1 MSASMGQYQ
10 SEMEVSYAVDFGRD
24 RESVQK
30 RSRHP
35 DYRRKGSAPA
45 RVNGMH
51 CRRNKRWTWGS
62 GRGARMTNLRAF
74 AGCLALAVAGL
85 ASGALAAPVSFNFQ
99 TIGNPGNPGNTTSGT
114 SGPSNPSGLGAVSG
128 VFKLADKET
137 TNAQYV
143 AFLNAVDP
151 NGTNPRGIYTASGPN
166 GGIQLTGT
174 AATGAKYSLKT
185 GTPPSGT
192 ASSYGTM
199 PVNFVS
205 WFSAA
210 RFVNWLENGMQTGTS
225 AAATMDF
232 GVYTLGSATNG
243 NVVARNAG
251 TQYWLPSV
259 DEWYKAAYYNGSSS
273 QYTLYQTNSN
283 ATPTATVTNFA
294 LANAGNFA
302 TGPSSPGPG
311 PVSVGSYTNAS
322 TSSYQLYDMLG
333 NVAEITDRG
342 LAGTFGTY
350 RAMGGNYGSELAAL
364 DAKSA
369 PAFNGTTAISPG
381 IGFRVA
387 AVPEPGTIALAGVG
401 IAGLAG
407 LDWMKR
413 RKKRAAARSAA

>member
-1 MSASMGQYQ
+1 MSASMGQYG

-24 RESVQK
+24 REPVQK

-85 ASGALAAPVSFNFQ
+85 ATTALGVTIDFK
-99 TIGNPGNPGNTTSGT
+99 TIGNPGNLGNTTSGT

-128 VFKLADKET
+128 VFKLATNET

-151 NGTNPRGIYTASGPN
+151 NGTNPRGIYSASMASGVN
-166 GGIQLTGT
+166 GGILKSAS
-174 AATGAKYSLKT
+174 AAPGAFYSVKA
-185 GTPPSGT
+185 GGPSGRP
-192 ASSYGTM
+192 SSTYSDM

-210 RFVNWLENGMQTGTS
+210 RFVNWLENGAQSGTS
-225 AAATMDF
+225 AAVSMDS
-232 GVYTLGSATNG
+232 GVYTLGSATSG

-251 TQYWLPSV
+251 TQYWLPSAN
-259 DEWYKAAYYNGSSS
+259 EWYKAAFYNGSSS
-273 QYTLYQTNSN
+273 LYTLYQTGTN
-283 ATPTATVTNFA
+283 ATPTATVSNFA

-302 TGPSSPGPG
+302 SATTGP
-311 PVSVGSYTNAS
+311 VNAGSYTAT
-322 TSSYQLYDMLG
+322 TSSYQLFDMLG
-333 NVAEITDRG
+333 NVAEITDNNG
-342 LAGTFGTY
+342 TAGGGTY
-350 RAMGGNYGSELAAL
+350 RAMGGNYGSALAAL
-364 DAKSA
+364 DAKSI
-369 PAFNGTTAISPG
+369 PALNSTTLLSPG

-387 AVPEPGTIALAGVG
+387 AVPEPGTIVLAGVG

-413 RKKRAAARSAA
+413 RKKRAAA